1 MTCNCGNTGG
11 EAFADILLISC
22 LMTSPSRGTVSR
34 LRRVGR
40 CKITVLF
47 PVYIDCTIKA
57 ESNSLA
63 LVIIKA
69 QVGLG
74 MVKV

>member
-1 MTCNCGNTGG
+1 MTCNCDNTGG
-11 EAFADILLISC
+11 EAFADIMLISC
-22 LMTSPSRGTVSR
+22 LMTSPSGGTVRR

-40 CKITVLF
+40 CKITLLF
-47 PVYIDCTIKA
+47 PVYIDCSIKG

-63 LVIIKA
+63 LVTIKA
-69 QVGLG
+69 QVGYG